1 MDMGGGPRC
10 VAGGLVLRSASMKIV
25 FTSCMDAERVADQAI
40 WGRIAQEQPDVLML
54 LGDQIY
60 MDWGVGLETEGWRAL
75 IAAQLKKG
83 LECYARDM
91 HRRYALQWGVKAFRE
106 LICGF
111 SGRADPSR
119 LLLTWD
125 DHDFAWNDSLG
136 VDGEGPAY
144 RRGVPAHVKAVS
156 RSLFM
161 QFTSQLRHAAVNDPY
176 PGDLPPDWSAP
187 APEEHADLFWSG
199 PLAGPGGPPCLL
211 LDTRWHREARATSAS
226 LLGPVQAAALKDAV
240 ADSGAGLLIVAAG
253 SPMAHRYMLWPDGWH
268 DDRPGG
274 YSYVEYDATL
284 RAARRPV
291 LFLGGDVH
299 CNVWGGR
306 LPSTDGAL
314 SRVVQ
319 VLSSGAAIG
328 RIGPRRFAPSYGCVT
343 LPATWSSGGVV
354 DVKLWA
360 QSADGAWQPDP
371 PMPPLPFNANDWTQP
386 LQGKAYSR
394 VDAAADDQ
402 PLALFMART
411 RTSGFSDRTDVH
423 LSQGMDD
430 LDGVY
435 QKFPLEE
442 DRCAEPLYWCA
453 HKDGSARMVC
463 QADIDRPGDWPAAT
477 YQLMQA
483 AFERALERAGTT
495 SVVLFIHGFG
505 KSPAMSVA
513 QAYGLRAS
521 YPACEPILYGWEAG
535 RAGGVLAA
543 LSGVPSA
550 RQGAQGGS
558 FALATVLHAFNQV
571 ASLPVYDRLA
581 KVVLARS
588 AGCLALHHAL
598 QRMGADVDR
607 LAHVDRIVLSA
618 PLLLA
623 AEYEHKTGLGGMKRP
638 VVLTRNL
645 HDETLRLAQPF
656 CGVGKVL
663 GVEDGFVPARPNHLC
678 LDFTGSPGVGS
689 LHDYLF
695 LDINPRQHALHAQLL
710 SRANAEPSWLD
721 AAVAAGWIQ
730 PGKAGVFDV
739 A

>member
-1 MDMGGGPRC
+1 
-10 VAGGLVLRSASMKIV
+10 MKIV
-25 FTSCMDAERVADQAI
+25 FTSCMDAERVADQVI
-40 WGRIAQEQPDVLML
+40 WARIAGEHPDVLML

-75 IAAQLKKG
+75 IAARPEVG

-91 HRRYALQWGVKAFRE
+91 HRRYALQWGVVGFRE

-111 SGRADPSR
+111 VGRADPAR
-119 LLLTWD
+119 LLVTWD

-136 VDGEGPAY
+136 VDGTGPGY
-144 RRGVPAHVKAVS
+144 RRSVPAQVKAVS
-156 RSLFM
+156 RRLFE
-161 QFTSQLRHAAVNDPY
+161 QFVRQLRQASVNDRY
-176 PGDLPPDWSAP
+176 PDDLPPDWSSPMPPGKA
-187 APEEHADLFWSG
+187 ADLFWSG

-211 LDTRWHREARATSAS
+211 LDTRWHRQAREEGAS
-226 LLGPVQAAALKDAV
+226 LLGNVQAAALKTAV

-253 SPMAHRYMLWPDGWH
+253 SPMAHRYMLSPDGWH
-268 DDRPGG
+268 ADSPGKH
-274 YSYVEYDATL
+274 SYAEYDATL
-284 RAARRPV
+284 QAARRPV

-299 CNVWGGR
+299 CNAWGGR
-306 LPSTDGAL
+306 LPTTKGAL

-343 LPATWSSGGVV
+343 VPANWSSGGVV
-354 DVKLWA
+354 DVRLWA
-360 QSADGAWQPDP
+360 QSASGAWQLDP
-371 PMPPLPFNANDWTQP
+371 PMPPLPFDANDWTQP
-386 LQGKAYSR
+386 LQGTIYSH

-402 PLALFMART
+402 PLALLMART
-411 RTSGFSDRTDVH
+411 RTSRFRGKNEVYLT
-423 LSQGMDD
+423 QGLDD

-435 QKFPLEE
+435 QDTPLQD
-442 DRCAEPLYWCA
+442 DRCAEPLQWRA
-453 HKDGSARMVC
+453 QADGSARMVC
-463 QADIDRPGDWPAAT
+463 QADIGRPDDWPAAT
-477 YQLMQA
+477 SLLIQA
-483 AFERALERAGTT
+483 AFERALARAGTAP
-495 SVVLFIHGFG
+495 VVLFIHGFG

-535 RAGGVLAA
+535 RAGGALAA
-543 LSGVPSA
+543 LAGVPRA
-550 RQGAQGGS
+550 RQGAEGGTY
-558 FALATVLHAFNQV
+558 ALATVLHAFNQV
-571 ASLPVYDRLA
+571 ASLPAYGGLT

-598 QRMGADVDR
+598 QRMGAGVER

-623 AEYEHKTGLGGMKRP
+623 AQYQQATGLGGIGRP

-645 HDETLRLAQPF
+645 HDATLRLAQPF
-656 CGVGKVL
+656 CGPGAVL
-663 GVEDGFVPARPNHLC
+663 GVEGGFVPARPNHVC
-678 LDFTGSPGVGS
+678 LDFTASAGVGA

-695 LDINPRQHALHAQLL
+695 LDINPRQRALHGELL
-710 SRANAEPSWLD
+710 CQPGSDASWL
-721 AAVAAGWIQ
+721 ATAVAKGWIA
-730 PGKAGVFDV
+730 PGTAGVFHV